1 MPTRFRHRW
10 APSASKN
17 GSTATSQAREL
28 TRLYAVFSLII
39 GASFAFYVSAAQ
51 AEPLNGKVVSIADG
65 DTLTILTA
73 SNQQH
78 KIRLADID
86 APEKRQ
92 PFGTKSKES
101 LSDLCFGKEAEV
113 IPRAIDRYKRT
124 VARVKCAGL
133 DANAEQVNRG
143 MAWVYR
149 RYAKDH
155 DLYVLEHG
163 AKLDKRGLWADSSP
177 IPPWLWRKNSNVGP
191 I

>member
-1 MPTRFRHRW
+1 MFKTIRHLH
-10 APSASKN
+10 
-17 GSTATSQAREL
+17 Q
-28 TRLYAVFSLII
+28 SLIFLDISHFNQALKLAVI
-39 GASFAFYVSAAQ
+39 GVYGFSVSSAQ
-51 AEPLNGKVVSIADG
+51 AEPFIGKVVGIADG
-65 DTLTILTA
+65 DTLTVLTA
-73 SNQQH
+73 SKQQH
-78 KIRLADID
+78 RIRLAEID
-86 APEKRQ
+86 APEKYQ
-92 PFGTKSKES
+92 AFGTKSKQS

-163 AKLDKRGLWADSSP
+163 AKVEKRGLWVDPSP
-177 IPPWLWRKNSNVGP
+177 TPPWEWRKNSSVRQ